1 MEELSQ
7 EYDFE
12 DYSLSQTTL
21 EQVLLRVLN
30 LFLDFPHSWFC
41 PSFPHNQFC
50 CFQVFIEFSRD
61 ASMSNG
67 KREKNVDHDGSS
79 ASYETAST
87 DQRREKDK
95 EEILLDS
102 KDIDSLDDM
111 RF

>member
-1 MEELSQ
+1 
-7 EYDFE
+7 
-12 DYSLSQTTL
+12 
-21 EQVLLRVLN
+21 
-30 LFLDFPHSWFC
+30 
-41 PSFPHNQFC
+41 
-50 CFQVFIEFSRD
+50 
-61 ASMSNG
+61 MSNG